1 MAALAT
7 AATDEDLRGAY
18 TALHRAADCRTGFAT
33 DLLLDDAARHLR
45 CAGEDALADEAE
57 AAMCGGPD
65 GFSQPYVIGSLLQRV
80 DALIGRDRR

>member
-1 MAALAT
+1 MAADT
-7 AATDEDLRGAY
+7 EDLRGAY
-18 TALHRAADCRTGFAT
+18 AALHRAADQPRTGFTT